1 MEEIVDLWT
10 NWKKLHK
17 YSRFHL
23 YFCLAQLLMK
33 QENPI
38 TVTRLTTNEMQWN
51 NDHILLAKCVYYLHS
66 ATQETKNKFYSIYND
81 YKSNSS

>member
-23 YFCLAQLLMK
+23 YFCLTQLLMK

-38 TVTRLTTNEMQWN
+38 TVTRLTTNEM
-51 NDHILLAKCVYYLHS
+51 L
-66 ATQETKNKFYSIYND
+66 
-81 YKSNSS
+81 